1 MHNSENNGK
10 VNKEVNYYKMN
21 TLESDIRK
29 LLAKIEKEIAD
40 GESME
45 KIKAE
50 RIRLDELLEE
60 YIDKNRNNKT

>member
-1 MHNSENNGK
+1 
-10 VNKEVNYYKMN
+10 MN
-21 TLESDIRK
+21 TLESDIRE
-29 LLAKIEKEIAD
+29 LLAKIEKEIVD
-40 GESME
+40 GESIE